1 MIHVAELF
9 GDRLNFEMYSSSDSI
24 EENRAKVRWTKV
36 EIENL
41 LEQKSQEL
49 THNIDDYDGLVVV
62 FSGHGKDD
70 SIITS
75 DGKLISKQHIY
86 QHFTFSR
93 HKVAVRSIP
102 RLFVFDC
109 CDGQY
114 APDQFCESI
123 VQSNGSQTGM
133 KPDIVSQGGNDNHL
147 KVEWKGPWPDK
158 EHNPDHNLVVIHAAN
173 RGFQAFSKKGFGSYL
188 IYFLMKSLTNSLN
201 QKCRLRC
208 CGPRYLGEIVN
219 EIQSVL
225 EDADR

>member
-75 DGKLISKQHIY
+75 DGKLISKQYIY
-86 QHFTFSR
+86 QYFTFSR

-114 APDQFCESI
+114 YSEAIYEQI
-123 VQSNGSQTGM
+123 NRSNTKG
-133 KPDIVSQGGNDNHL
+133 DGG
-147 KVEWKGPWPDK
+147 KGPD
-158 EHNPDHNLVVIHAAN
+158 VS
-173 RGFQAFSKKGFGSYL
+173 R
-188 IYFLMKSLTNSLN
+188 
-201 QKCRLRC
+201 
-208 CGPRYLGEIVN
+208 
-219 EIQSVL
+219 
-225 EDADR
+225 